1 LLVNYLGGTVFMR
14 KDTEKIM
21 GGPAAILLLV
31 GLALSAILFYFMF
44 KFADEENLVMVL
56 FTTFLISIIAIAI
69 ARGLVSMYK
78 YK

>member
-1 LLVNYLGGTVFMR
+1 MR
-14 KDTEKIM
+14 KDTEKIL

-44 KFADEENLVMVL
+44 KFADEENLLMVL
-56 FTTFLISIIAIAI
+56 LTTSLICIIAIAI
-69 ARGLVSMYK
+69 ARGLVSVSK

>member
-1 LLVNYLGGTVFMR
+1 MR

-31 GLALSAILFYFMF
+31 GLALSAILFYLMF
-44 KFADEENLVMVL
+44 KFADEENLGMVL
-56 FTTFLISIIAIAI
+56 VTTFLISIIAIAI
-69 ARGLVSMYK
+69 ARSLVSISK